1 MRRPLKPAALPKRQ
15 PFFGAAQPIAVPALM
30 LLLGLGAV
38 ATFYAS
44 VLTAANV
51 VAADNGL
58 GREQLGRITIWVCA
72 LFLAQ
77 GLVPIFRFGTRE
89 LPHLVAGHLKANARD
104 MVLFVVLLIAGAM
117 LFL

>member
-1 MRRPLKPAALPKRQ
+1 MATRAIDTRETETRSVRVEPRPDTRARRYDPAETKSR
-15 PFFGAAQPIAVPALM
+15 
-30 LLLGLGAV
+30 
-38 ATFYAS
+38 